1 MQTMGN
7 TKQYKIHK
15 LGVNILNMNK
25 EEKNELKSFIE
36 SYKQIETSI
45 ELMQKSIQSLAEKRD
60 RLFDE
65 LDTLKQ
71 KEEGFM
77 NRLIEK
83 YGASEV
89 TPFKLLQIYE
99 EQ

>member
-1 MQTMGN
+1 
-7 TKQYKIHK
+7 
-15 LGVNILNMNK
+15 MNK
-25 EEKNELKSFIE
+25 EERKELKEFVDRYKEIE
-36 SYKQIETSI
+36 LSI
-45 ELMQKSIQSLAEKRD
+45 DLMQKSIQGLAEKRD
-60 RLFDE
+60 KLFDE

-99 EQ
+99 EEQ

>member
-1 MQTMGN
+1 MN
-7 TKQYKIHK
+7 T
-15 LGVNILNMNK
+15 
-25 EEKNELKSFIE
+25 EEKKELKEFVDR
-36 SYKQIETSI
+36 YKEIETSV

-60 RLFDE
+60 TLFDE
-65 LDTLKQ
+65 LDTLKV

-89 TPFKLLQIYE
+89 TPFKLLQIYQE
-99 EQ
+99 EE

>member
-1 MQTMGN
+1 
-7 TKQYKIHK
+7 
-15 LGVNILNMNK
+15 
-25 EEKNELKSFIE
+25 
-36 SYKQIETSI
+36 
-45 ELMQKSIQSLAEKRD
+45 MQKSIQSLAEKRD

>member
-7 TKQYKIHK
+7 TKQYKITK